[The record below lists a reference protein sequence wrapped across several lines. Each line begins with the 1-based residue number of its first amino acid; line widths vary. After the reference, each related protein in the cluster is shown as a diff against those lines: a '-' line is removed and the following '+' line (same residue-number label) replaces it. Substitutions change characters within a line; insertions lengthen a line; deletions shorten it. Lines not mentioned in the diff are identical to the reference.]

1 MGSQMPNDRDCSGL
15 VCGIPSQGIKRT
27 AGSHPGEGMPQTRSN
42 AWQRVSGRGIGYYR
56 YVPEHAAGRR
66 RLFPWDGSLRSALFP
81 RKESPAACLKQWICE
96 VRVSPDRTFHSY
108 STRIDYAA
116 FQSDHVATGYIQQ
129 VCDFSDHVIFV
140 FIEIIVCQ
148 SNPPQHFNHRCLFS
162 VTHLVV

>member
-1 MGSQMPNDRDCSGL
+1 MVS
-15 VCGIPSQGIKRT
+15 
-27 AGSHPGEGMPQTRSN
+27 
-42 AWQRVSGRGIGYYR
+42 VSGINGFSR
-56 YVPEHAAGRR
+56 YVPELVAGRR
-66 RLFPWDGSLRSALFP
+66 MLFPWDGSLRSALFP